1 MAPAA
6 FRGIALPI
14 PMLFGPV
21 HLHRPD
27 LRPDVDAARL
37 LLGGPTPAAI
47 ELPALVR
54 LFGIR
59 VSPGF
64 RDALAAR
71 GALHLEGER
80 FHNEGPPMLRTV
92 RLRGLE
98 LRLAVGERLRGR
110 VTRAGEQ
117 VALWFDADATVVLSR
132 FGLRI
137 SAHGLELRPDAVDVR
152 VRGGA
157 DLHLDLGAGGSPGGP
172 EPG

>member
-1 MAPAA
+1 
-6 FRGIALPI
+6 
-14 PMLFGPV
+14 MLFGPV

-47 ELPALVR
+47 ALPALVR

-64 RDALAAR
+64 REALEAR
-71 GALHLEGER
+71 GALHLEGAS
-80 FHNEGPPMLRTV
+80 FHNDGPPILRTV
-92 RLRGLE
+92 RVRGLE
-98 LRLAVGERLRGR
+98 LRLSVGERLRGR
-110 VTRAGEQ
+110 VVRAGEH
-117 VALWFDADATVVLSR
+117 VALWFDGDATVVLSR

-137 SAHGLELRPDAVDVR
+137 SAHALELRPDAVDVR

-157 DLHLDLGAGGSPGGP
+157 DVHLDLRAAGSPSGG

>member
-1 MAPAA
+1 
-6 FRGIALPI
+6 
-14 PMLFGPV
+14 MLFGPV

-27 LRPDVDAARL
+27 LRPDVDSARR
-37 LLGGPTPAAI
+37 LLGGPPPAAI
-47 ELPALVR
+47 ELPTLVR

-71 GALHLEGER
+71 GALHLDGER
-80 FHNEGPPMLRTV
+80 FHNEGPPMLRMV
-92 RLRGLE
+92 RVRGLE

-110 VTRAGEQ
+110 VERAGEQ
-117 VALWFDADATVVLSR
+117 VALWFDTDATVVLSR

-137 SAHGLELRPDAVDVR
+137 AAHGLELGPDAVAVR

-157 DLHLDLGAGGSPGGP
+157 DVQLDLGPRGSPGST